1 MQLYQIII
9 LISIG
14 ALVGISISFIGQTG
28 LGIVLPVILL
38 FTGDVFLAI
47 AINLLNDL
55 LTSATVSIGY
65 LRKKQFKIK
74 LDIFIIIIIGIVT
87 TFFGVFIL
95 MTTPLGSIYG
105 WFIPIFIMFLGFLF
119 LKRGFPTSESV
130 KKTAQNIARKILKKA
145 KNEEELAE
153 INKKIDEQIVSEADS
168 IKGFISRGSRMYYI
182 LAIVF
187 GLFVGVNS
195 GLFGASSGLVFVLA
209 LVIIYGYPLKKGV
222 GTALI
227 LSIIISFCTFIF
239 YLIFGLTIK
248 GELFLNFEFSL
259 YLAIG
264 SIITGIVTSTY
275 IQKLSAKTMGRVV
288 GLVIFVLGSLS
299 LTFYIYNLNLYMLN

>member
-1 MQLYQIII
+1 MVLQIYQIVI

-55 LTSATVSIGY
+55 ITAAAVSIGY
-65 LRKKQFKIK
+65 IRKKQFKIRV
-74 LDIFIIIIIGIVT
+74 DIFIIMIIAVVIS
-87 TFFGVFIL
+87 FFGVFTL
-95 MTTPLGSIYG
+95 MTSPLGNIFG
-105 WFIPIFIMFLGFLF
+105 WFIPIFTMILGLTF
-119 LKRGFPTSESV
+119 LKRGFPTYESV
-130 KKTAQNIARKILKKA
+130 KKMVQNWARKTVKKT
-145 KNEEELAE
+145 KREEELAE
-153 INKKIDEQIVSEADS
+153 LKKKIDEQLTSETDT
-168 IKGFISRGSRMYYI
+168 IQGFISRGSRLFYLFI
-182 LAIVF
+182 IVF
-187 GLFVGVNS
+187 GIFIGVNS
-195 GLFGASSGLVFVLA
+195 GLFGGSSGLIFVLA

-227 LSIIISFCTFIF
+227 LSIIIGLCTLSF
-239 YLIFGLTIK
+239 YQIFGITIK
-248 GELFLNFEFSL
+248 GRFFFDFELLF

-264 SIITGIVTSTY
+264 SIISGAIASTY

-299 LTFYIYNLNLYMLN
+299 LTFYFIT

>member
-1 MQLYQIII
+1 MTLEFYQIII
-9 LISIG
+9 LICIG

-28 LGIVLPVILL
+28 LGIVLPIVLL

-55 LTSATVSIGY
+55 ITSATVSTGY
-65 LRKKQFKIK
+65 LRKKQYEVRF
-74 LDIFIIIIIGIVT
+74 DIFLIIIIGIVA

-105 WFIPIFIMFLGFLF
+105 WFIPIFIMCLGLVF
-119 LKRGFPTSESV
+119 LKRGFPTYESV
-130 KKTAQNIARKILKKA
+130 KKMVQNLTRKTMKKA
-145 KNEEELAE
+145 KDDEEQA
-153 INKKIDEQIVSEADS
+153 KIDKRIEDQLGSEADS
-168 IKGFISRGSRMYYI
+168 IQGFISRGSRMYYT
-182 LAIVF
+182 LAVGF
-187 GLFVGVNS
+187 GLFIGINS

-227 LSIIISFCTFIF
+227 LSMIISFCTFIF
-239 YLIFGLTIK
+239 YQILGFTIK
-248 GELFLNFEFSL
+248 GEFYFNIEISL

-264 SIITGIVTSTY
+264 SITTGLIASTY
-275 IQKLSAKTMGRVV
+275 IQKLPAKTMGRVV

-299 LTFYIYNLNLYMLN
+299 LTFFFIT

>member
-1 MQLYQIII
+1 MVLQIYQIII

-28 LGIVLPVILL
+28 LGIVLPIVLL

-55 LTSATVSIGY
+55 ITSATVSIGY
-65 LRKKQFKIK
+65 LKKKQFKLR

-130 KKTAQNIARKILKKA
+130 KKTVQNLSRKIMKRT
-145 KNEEELAE
+145 KNEGDLVELE
-153 INKKIDEQIVSEADS
+153 KKIDLQLDSETDS
-168 IKGFISRGSRMYYI
+168 IQGFISKGSRIYYI
-182 LAIVF
+182 LAIGF

-227 LSIIISFCTFIF
+227 LSMIIGLCTFSF
-239 YLIFGLTIK
+239 YQILGITIK
-248 GELFLNFEFSL
+248 GRFFFNFELSF

-264 SIITGIVTSTY
+264 SITSGIIASTY
-275 IQKLSAKTMGRVV
+275 IQKLSAKTMGRAVGVV
-288 GLVIFVLGSLS
+288 ISVLGALA
-299 LTFYIYNLNLYMLN
+299 LVVYFIT

>member
-1 MQLYQIII
+1 MVLEFYQIII
-9 LISIG
+9 LICIG

-28 LGIVLPVILL
+28 LGIVLPIVLL

-55 LTSATVSIGY
+55 ITSATVSIGY
-65 LRKKQFKIK
+65 LRKKQYKVRS
-74 LDIFIIIIIGIVT
+74 DIFLIIIIGIVA

-105 WFIPIFIMFLGFLF
+105 WFIPIFIMCLGLVF
-119 LKRGFPTSESV
+119 LKRGFPTYESV
-130 KKTAQNIARKILKKA
+130 KKMIQNLTRKTLKKA
-145 KNEEELAE
+145 KDDEEQA
-153 INKKIDEQIVSEADS
+153 KIDKTLEDQLGSETDS
-168 IKGFISRGSRMYYI
+168 IQGIISRGSRMYYT
-182 LAIVF
+182 LAVGF
-187 GLFVGVNS
+187 GLFIGVNS

-227 LSIIISFCTFIF
+227 LSMIISFCTFIF
-239 YLIFGLTIK
+239 YQIFGFTIK
-248 GELFLNFEFSL
+248 GEFYFNLEISL

-264 SIITGIVTSTY
+264 SIITGIIASIYV
-275 IQKLSAKTMGRVV
+275 QKLPAKTMGRVV
-288 GLVIFVLGSLS
+288 GLVIFVLGCLS
-299 LTFYIYNLNLYMLN
+299 LTFYFTT

>member
-1 MQLYQIII
+1 MVLEIYQIVI

-28 LGIVLPVILL
+28 LGIVLPIVLL

-55 LTSATVSIGY
+55 LTSAAVSIGY
-65 LRKKQFKIK
+65 FRKKQFKLR
-74 LDIFIIIIIGIVT
+74 LDIFLIIVIGIVT

-105 WFIPIFIMFLGFLF
+105 WFVPIFIMFLGVIF
-119 LKRGFPTSESV
+119 LKRGFPTYESV
-130 KKTAQNIARKILKKA
+130 KKMAQNWASKTVKKG
-145 KNEEELAE
+145 KSEEELTE
-153 INKKIDEQIVSEADS
+153 LNKKIDEQLTSETDT

-182 LAIVF
+182 LAIGF
-187 GLFVGVNS
+187 GIFVGINS

-209 LVIIYGYPLKKGV
+209 LVVIYGYPLKKGV

-227 LSIIISFCTFIF
+227 LSMIIGLCTFSF
-239 YLIFGLTIK
+239 
-248 GELFLNFEFSL
+248 
-259 YLAIG
+259 
-264 SIITGIVTSTY
+264 
-275 IQKLSAKTMGRVV
+275 
-288 GLVIFVLGSLS
+288 
-299 LTFYIYNLNLYMLN
+299 

>member
-1 MQLYQIII
+1 MTLEFYQIVI

-28 LGIVLPVILL
+28 LGIVLPIVLL

-65 LRKKQFKIK
+65 LKKKEFK
-74 LDIFIIIIIGIVT
+74 LRSDIFMIIIIGIIT
-87 TFFGVFIL
+87 TFFGVYIL
-95 MTTPLGSIYG
+95 MITPLGSIYG
-105 WFIPIFIMFLGFLF
+105 WFIPIFIMFLGIVF
-119 LKRGFPTSESV
+119 LKRGFPTYESV
-130 KKTAQNIARKILKKA
+130 KKMIKNLASKTMKKD
-145 KNEEELAE
+145 KDEEELAD
-153 INKKIDEQIVSEADS
+153 IDKKIEDQLVSESNS
-168 IKGFISRGSRMYYI
+168 IEGFISRGSRLYYT
-182 LAIVF
+182 LAIGF
-187 GLFVGVNS
+187 GLFIGVNS

-227 LSIIISFCTFIF
+227 LSMIVSFCTFVF
-239 YLIFGLTIK
+239 YQIFGLTIK
-248 GELFLNFEFSL
+248 GELFINLELSF

-264 SIITGIVTSTY
+264 SITTGIIASTY
-275 IQKLSAKTMGRVV
+275 IQKISAKTMGRAV
-288 GLVIFVLGSLS
+288 GLVIFILGCLS
-299 LTFYIYNLNLYMLN
+299 LTFYFIT

>member
-1 MQLYQIII
+1 MGLEIYQIVI

-28 LGIVLPVILL
+28 LGIVLPIVLL

-55 LTSATVSIGY
+55 ITSATVSIGY
-65 LRKKQFKIK
+65 LKKKQFKIR
-74 LDIFIIIIIGIVT
+74 LDIFIIIIIGIGT
-87 TFFGVFIL
+87 TFFGVLIL

-130 KKTAQNIARKILKKA
+130 KKTVQNLSRKIMKKT
-145 KNEEELAE
+145 KNEGDLAE
-153 INKKIDEQIVSEADS
+153 LEKKIDEQLDSEIDS
-168 IKGFISRGSRMYYI
+168 IQGFISRGSRIYYL
-182 LAIVF
+182 LALGF

-227 LSIIISFCTFIF
+227 LSIIISFCTFSF
-239 YLIFGLTIK
+239 YQILGLTIK
-248 GELFLNFEFSL
+248 GEIYFNFEISF

-264 SIITGIVTSTY
+264 SIISGIIASTY
-275 IQKLSAKTMGRVV
+275 VQKLSAKTMGRVV

-299 LTFYIYNLNLYMLN
+299 LTFYFIT

>member
-1 MQLYQIII
+1 MGLEIYQIVI

-28 LGIVLPVILL
+28 LGIVLPIVLL

-47 AINLLNDL
+47 AVNLLNDL
-55 LTSATVSIGY
+55 ITSATVSIGY
-65 LRKKQFKIK
+65 LRKKQFKIR
-74 LDIFIIIIIGIVT
+74 LDIFIIIIIGVVS
-87 TFFGVFIL
+87 TFFGVYIL
-95 MTTPLGSIYG
+95 MITPLGSIYG
-105 WFIPIFIMFLGFLF
+105 WFVPIFIMCLGLVF
-119 LKRGFPTSESV
+119 LKRGFPTYESV
-130 KKTAQNIARKILKKA
+130 KKMAQNIARKTVKKTTSEE
-145 KNEEELAE
+145 KFVELDKKFEELL
-153 INKKIDEQIVSEADS
+153 VSEADS
-168 IKGFISRGSRMYYI
+168 IQGFISRGSRLYYI
-182 LAIVF
+182 LAIGF

-227 LSIIISFCTFIF
+227 LSMIISFCTFMF
-239 YLIFGLTIK
+239 YQLFGFTIK
-248 GELFLNFEFSL
+248 GEFYFNIEITF

-264 SIITGIVTSTY
+264 SITTGIIASIY
-275 IQKLSAKTMGRVV
+275 IQKLPAKTMGRIV

-299 LTFYIYNLNLYMLN
+299 LTFYFIT

>member
-1 MQLYQIII
+1 MALEIYQIAI

-14 ALVGISISFIGQTG
+14 ALVGISVSFIGQTG
-28 LGIVLPVILL
+28 LGIVLPIILL

-55 LTSATVSIGY
+55 ITSATVSIGY
-65 LRKKQFKIK
+65 LRKKQFKIR
-74 LDIFIIIIIGIVT
+74 LDIFLIIIIGIVT

-105 WFIPIFIMFLGFLF
+105 WFIPIFIMFLGVLF
-119 LKRGFPTSESV
+119 LKRGFPTYESV
-130 KKTAQNIARKILKKA
+130 KKMAQNWAHKTIKKG
-145 KNEEELAE
+145 KSEEELTE
-153 INKKIDEQIVSEADS
+153 LNKKIDKQLTSETDT

-182 LAIVF
+182 LAIGF
-187 GLFVGVNS
+187 GIFVGINS

-227 LSIIISFCTFIF
+227 LSMIIGLCTFSF
-239 YLIFGLTIK
+239 YQIFGITIK
-248 GELFLNFEFSL
+248 GRFFFNFELSF

-264 SIITGIVTSTY
+264 SIISGIIASTY
-275 IQKLSAKTMGRVV
+275 IQKLSAKTMGRAV
-288 GLVIFVLGSLS
+288 GLVISVLGALA
-299 LTFYIYNLNLYMLN
+299 LVFYFIT

>member
-1 MQLYQIII
+1 MALEIYQILI
-9 LISIG
+9 LLSIG

-28 LGIVLPVILL
+28 LGIVLPIILL

-55 LTSATVSIGY
+55 ITSATVSIGY
-65 LRKKQFKIK
+65 LRKKQFKIR

-95 MTTPLGSIYG
+95 MTTPLGSIYR
-105 WFIPIFIMFLGFLF
+105 WFIPIFIMILGFLF
-119 LKRGFPTSESV
+119 LKRGFPTYESV
-130 KKTAQNIARKILKKA
+130 KKMAQNIALKTMKKA
-145 KNEEELAE
+145 KNEVELAE
-153 INKKIDEQIVSEADS
+153 ISKKINEQLISEADS
-168 IKGFISRGSRMYYI
+168 VQGFIARGSRMYYI
-182 LAIVF
+182 LAIGF
-187 GLFVGVNS
+187 GIFVGINS

-227 LSIIISFCTFIF
+227 LSMIIGLCTFSF
-239 YLIFGLTIK
+239 YQIFGITIK
-248 GELFLNFEFSL
+248 GRFFFNFELSS

-264 SIITGIVTSTY
+264 SILSGIIASTY
-275 IQKLSAKTMGRVV
+275 IQKLSAKTMGRAV
-288 GLVIFVLGSLS
+288 GLIIFVLGSIS
-299 LTFYIYNLNLYMLN
+299 LTFYFIT

>member
-1 MQLYQIII
+1 MALEIYQIAI

-14 ALVGISISFIGQTG
+14 ALVGISVSFIGQTG

-55 LTSATVSIGY
+55 ITSATVSIGY
-65 LRKKQFKIK
+65 LRKKQFKIR
-74 LDIFIIIIIGIVT
+74 LDIFLIIIIGIVT

-105 WFIPIFIMFLGFLF
+105 WFIPIFIMFLGVLF
-119 LKRGFPTSESV
+119 LKRGFPTYESV
-130 KKTAQNIARKILKKA
+130 KKMAQNWARKTVKKT
-145 KNEEELAE
+145 KSEEELAE
-153 INKKIDEQIVSEADS
+153 FNKKIDEQLTAKTDT

-182 LAIVF
+182 LAIGF
-187 GLFVGVNS
+187 GIFVGINS

-227 LSIIISFCTFIF
+227 LSMIIGLCTFSF
-239 YLIFGLTIK
+239 YQIFGITIK
-248 GELFLNFEFSL
+248 GRFFFNFELSF

-264 SIITGIVTSTY
+264 SITSGIIASTY
-275 IQKLSAKTMGRVV
+275 IQKLSAKTMGRAV
-288 GLVIFVLGSLS
+288 GVVIFVLGALA
-299 LTFYIYNLNLYMLN
+299 LVFTL

>member
-1 MQLYQIII
+1 MVLQIYQIII

-28 LGIVLPVILL
+28 LGIVLPIVLL

-55 LTSATVSIGY
+55 ITSATVSIGY
-65 LRKKQFKIK
+65 LKKKQFKLR

-105 WFIPIFIMFLGFLF
+105 WFIPIFIIFLGFLF

-130 KKTAQNIARKILKKA
+130 KKTVQNLSRKIMKRT
-145 KNEEELAE
+145 KNEGDLVELE
-153 INKKIDEQIVSEADS
+153 KKIDVQLDSEADS
-168 IKGFISRGSRMYYI
+168 IQGFISKGSRIYYI
-182 LAIVF
+182 LALGF

-227 LSIIISFCTFIF
+227 LSMIIGLCTFSF
-239 YLIFGLTIK
+239 YQIFGITIK
-248 GELFLNFEFSL
+248 GRFFFNFELSFC
-259 YLAIG
+259 LAIG
-264 SIITGIVTSTY
+264 SITSGIIASTY
-275 IQKLSAKTMGRVV
+275 IQKLSAKTMGRTV
-288 GLVIFVLGSLS
+288 GLVIFVLGALA
-299 LTFYIYNLNLYMLN
+299 LVFYFIT

>member
-1 MQLYQIII
+1 MVLQIYQIVI

-28 LGIVLPVILL
+28 LGIVLPIILL

-55 LTSATVSIGY
+55 ITSATVSIGY
-65 LRKKQFKIK
+65 LRKKQFKIRS
-74 LDIFIIIIIGIVT
+74 DIFMIIIIGIVA

-105 WFIPIFIMFLGFLF
+105 WFIPIFIMFLGLLF
-119 LKRGFPTSESV
+119 LKRGFPTYESV
-130 KKTAQNIARKILKKA
+130 KKLAQNIARKTMKKE
-145 KNEEELAE
+145 KNEEILAE
-153 INKKIDEQIVSEADS
+153 FDKKFDDQLISEADS
-168 IKGFISRGSRMYYI
+168 IQGFISRGSRMYYI
-182 LAIVF
+182 LAIGF

-227 LSIIISFCTFIF
+227 LSIIVSFGTFSF
-239 YLIFGLTIK
+239 YQIFGITIK
-248 GELFLNFEFSL
+248 GRFFFDFELSF

-264 SIITGIVTSTY
+264 SIISGIIASTY
-275 IQKLSAKTMGRVV
+275 IQKLSAKTMGRAV

-299 LTFYIYNLNLYMLN
+299 LTFYIFKMLN

>member
-1 MQLYQIII
+1 MVLQIYQIVI

-28 LGIVLPVILL
+28 LGIVLPIVLL

-55 LTSATVSIGY
+55 ITSATVSLGY
-65 LRKKQFKIK
+65 LKKKQFKLR

-130 KKTAQNIARKILKKA
+130 KKTVQNLSRKIMKRT
-145 KNEEELAE
+145 KNEGDLVELE
-153 INKKIDEQIVSEADS
+153 KKIDVQLDSEADS
-168 IKGFISRGSRMYYI
+168 IQGFISKGSRIYYI
-182 LAIVF
+182 LAIGF

-227 LSIIISFCTFIF
+227 LSMIIGLCTFSF
-239 YLIFGLTIK
+239 YQIFGITIK
-248 GELFLNFEFSL
+248 GRFFFNFELSF

-264 SIITGIVTSTY
+264 SITSGIIASTY
-275 IQKLSAKTMGRVV
+275 IQKLSAKTMGRAV
-288 GLVIFVLGSLS
+288 GVVIFVLGALA
-299 LTFYIYNLNLYMLN
+299 LIFYFIT

>member
-1 MQLYQIII
+1 MVLEFYQIII

-28 LGIVLPVILL
+28 LGIVLPIVLL

-65 LRKKQFKIK
+65 LRKKQFRLK

-105 WFIPIFIMFLGFLF
+105 WFIPIFIMCLGIVF
-119 LKRGFPTSESV
+119 LKRGFPTYESV
-130 KKTAQNIARKILKKA
+130 KKMARNIAQKTMKKN

-153 INKKIDEQIVSEADS
+153 FEKKFDEQLVSDS
-168 IKGFISRGSRMYYI
+168 DTIQGFISRGSRLYFI
-182 LAIVF
+182 LAIGF

-227 LSIIISFCTFIF
+227 LSIIISSCTFVF
-239 YLIFGLTIK
+239 YQIFGLIIK
-248 GELFLNFEFSL
+248 GEFYFNIEISF

-264 SIITGIVTSTY
+264 SIISGVIASTY
-275 IQKLSAKTMGRVV
+275 IQKLAAKTMGRAV

-299 LTFYIYNLNLYMLN
+299 LTFYFIT

>member
-1 MQLYQIII
+1 MVLQIYQIVI

-28 LGIVLPVILL
+28 LGIVLPIILL

-55 LTSATVSIGY
+55 ITSATVSMGY
-65 LRKKQFKIK
+65 LRKKQFKIR
-74 LDIFIIIIIGIVT
+74 LDIFMIIVIGIVT

-95 MTTPLGSIYG
+95 MTTPLVSIYG
-105 WFIPIFIMFLGFLF
+105 WFIPMFIMVLGFLF

-130 KKTAQNIARKILKKA
+130 KRMAQSIARKAMKKT

-153 INKKIDEQIVSEADS
+153 IDKKIDEQLGSEEDS
-168 IKGFISRGSRMYYI
+168 IQGFISRGSNMYYI
-182 LAIVF
+182 LAIGF

-227 LSIIISFCTFIF
+227 LSMIISFSTFTF
-239 YLIFGLTIK
+239 YQIFGLTIK
-248 GELFLNFEFSL
+248 GKLFFSFELSF

-264 SIITGIVTSTY
+264 SIISGIIASTY
-275 IQKLSAKTMGRVV
+275 IQKLSAKTMGRAV
-288 GLVIFVLGSLS
+288 GLVIFVLGSIS
-299 LTFYIYNLNLYMLN
+299 LTFYFIT

>member
-1 MQLYQIII
+1 MKIVTLEFYQIII
-9 LISIG
+9 LICIG

-28 LGIVLPVILL
+28 LGIVLPIVLL

-55 LTSATVSIGY
+55 ITSATVSTGY
-65 LRKKQFKIK
+65 LRKKQYEVRF
-74 LDIFIIIIIGIVT
+74 DIFLIIIIGIVA

-105 WFIPIFIMFLGFLF
+105 WFIPIFIMCLGLVF
-119 LKRGFPTSESV
+119 LKRGFPTYESV
-130 KKTAQNIARKILKKA
+130 KKMVQNLTRKTMKKA
-145 KNEEELAE
+145 KDDEEQA
-153 INKKIDEQIVSEADS
+153 KIDKRIEDQLGSEADS
-168 IKGFISRGSRMYYI
+168 IQGFISRGSRMYYT
-182 LAIVF
+182 LAVGF
-187 GLFVGVNS
+187 GLFIGINS

-227 LSIIISFCTFIF
+227 LSMIISFCTFIF
-239 YLIFGLTIK
+239 YQILGFTIK
-248 GELFLNFEFSL
+248 GEFYFNIEISL

-264 SIITGIVTSTY
+264 SITTGLIASTY
-275 IQKLSAKTMGRVV
+275 IQKLPAKTMGRVV

-299 LTFYIYNLNLYMLN
+299 LTFFFIT